1 MEQEEKMYIA
11 YKTTREEFECE
22 LKPILIK
29 CGYYFTSVWNISFQ
43 YVLLNRKKTYCG
55 CVSKE
60 YISDNKS
67 IGIVE
72 VHSKTDFLS
81 YVVKHEDIMNEE
93 NVNTES
99 TINNEASIMEVKEEE
114 SQALRYNS
122 GKTRYGLIPDYALNE
137 LAKVLTFGAEK
148 YSDDNW
154 RKGLPFSNCLD
165 SLERHIKK
173 FRIGQDIDE
182 ESGLHHLA
190 HAMANCAF
198 LMEYTIIHPEKDD
211 RKHPYLNI
219 PKIGLDIDDV
229 IADFCG
235 AYCEK
240 FGTPTPKFW
249 NFSYSTAESFKNMDL
264 EEFYMNIKPKISPDD
279 LKFEPTCYITSRPVS
294 SEVTKAWIEKNGFP
308 CVPIYTVD
316 VNHSKVDVARESGID
331 IFIDDKF
338 DNFAELNKAGICTFL
353 MDMPHNRRFDV
364 AYKRI
369 YSVNDVINKFNKV

>member
-1 MEQEEKMYIA
+1 MYIA
-11 YKTTREEFECE
+11 YKTTKEEFESE
-22 LKPILIK
+22 LKPMLLK
-29 CGYYFTSVWNISFQ
+29 CSCYFINSEWSSHFQ
-43 YVLLNRKKTYCG
+43 YIFLNRKEMDCDF
-55 CVSKE
+55 VSKE
-60 YISDNKS
+60 FLSDNKN
-67 IGIVE
+67 IGILE
-72 VHSKTDFLS
+72 VHSKTHFLL
-81 YVVKHEDIMNEE
+81 YANKHEDVIYEE
-93 NVNTES
+93 NESTES
-99 TINNEASIMEVKEEE
+99 ETNNEASNIEVKEEG

-137 LAKVLTFGAEK
+137 LAKVFTFGAEK

-198 LMEYTIIHPEKDD
+198 LMEYTITHPEKDD

-240 FGTPTPKFW
+240 FGVPTPKFW
-249 NFSYSTAESFKNMDL
+249 SFSYSTSESFKNMDL
-264 EEFYMNIKPKISPDD
+264 EEFYMNIKPKINPDD
-279 LKFEPTCYITSRPVS
+279 LKFEPTCYITSRPIS
-294 SEVTKAWIEKNGFP
+294 SEATKAWIEKNGFP